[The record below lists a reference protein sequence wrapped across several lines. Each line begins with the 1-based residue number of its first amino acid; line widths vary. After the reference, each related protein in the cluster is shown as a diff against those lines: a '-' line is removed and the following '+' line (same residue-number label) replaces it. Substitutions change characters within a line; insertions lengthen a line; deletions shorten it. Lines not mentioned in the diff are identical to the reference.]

1 MRSIGWKYL
10 HTLGTRRMKQ
20 KDINNLSSRP
30 RIIYGGHER
39 KQTHGKQAWRIAVV
53 RELAFHQCDLSS
65 DKMWSVHGSFSLA
78 PRAVFLQLH
87 RFRHVFKNSK
97 FQILLGHLKQ
107 WRLITIIH
115 FGLSFMCKF
124 GNPSEVKLTK
134 TLFCI
139 AVVKWC
145 HRAITMAYGAFSH
158 DVTPAILV
166 FQDNEMAAIGAPNQ

>member
-1 MRSIGWKYL
+1 
-10 HTLGTRRMKQ
+10 MKQ

-65 DKMWSVHGSFSLA
+65 HKMWSVHGSFSLA
-78 PRAVFLQLH
+78 PRAGFLQLH

-107 WRLITIIH
+107 
-115 FGLSFMCKF
+115 
-124 GNPSEVKLTK
+124 
-134 TLFCI
+134 
-139 AVVKWC
+139 
-145 HRAITMAYGAFSH
+145 
-158 DVTPAILV
+158 
-166 FQDNEMAAIGAPNQ
+166 